1 MQDMSCWFT
10 MTKISMHRF
19 AYRASI
25 NIVSEHPYAVTLPRT
40 EVNYPQ
46 LFVGVY
52 RRTLIGKFW
61 KMNSCSPPGCP
72 LFLQIFYQC
81 TFTERVIPTA
91 LNHSWKIAQRVTSI
105 SYLNAIWEENA
116 TKIQLHF
123 FFSPVNSVKQI
134 IQTEILR
141 KLLLQKQR
149 MGTNYSNAQLCRTDI
164 KRFKSADWK
173 EEQKDPADELIVLPP
188 LLLQS
193 LNPFDSH
200 TNKTHTYVA
209 LQSSLSL

>member
-1 MQDMSCWFT
+1 MTITATEWFCIWNQAESVASRTKKLLTIFCFSNIIFSLYKVVTTHYFIQKVMQDMSCSFT

-52 RRTLIGKFW
+52 RRTLIGKFR

-105 SYLNAIWEENA
+105 SYLNVIWEENTA
-116 TKIQLHF
+116 KIQLHF
-123 FFSPVNSVKQI
+123 FF
-134 IQTEILR
+134 
-141 KLLLQKQR
+141 
-149 MGTNYSNAQLCRTDI
+149 
-164 KRFKSADWK
+164 F
-173 EEQKDPADELIVLPP
+173 P
-188 LLLQS
+188 L
-193 LNPFDSH
+193 
-200 TNKTHTYVA
+200 
-209 LQSSLSL
+209 